1 MKISK
6 VLTQIDRD
14 IASLKANITELE
26 NISAKMREEYKQER
40 TNKAIEELMK
50 MSNLLNYEKIAG
62 VSANAFAVI
71 NPWLWK
77 IIEILDP
84 NIDRD

>member
-14 IASLKANITELE
+14 ISSLKANITELE

>member
-71 NPWLWK
+71 NPWLWG

-84 NIDRD
+84 DIDRD